1 MPDDPLV
8 SFIVGSIVLAIA
20 AWAGWSVGGWRRGRR
35 DDRHQVVPAQVW
47 LCDGCHSFNDPT
59 HETCYRCHHPRPA
72 DARVVEPDPEFHL
85 DQQLGRSK
93 TSVSWG
99 ASSPWLAADEP
110 LRDAWLAARAAE
122 GAPAASEAGP
132 DDASDSATGSAS
144 RSTSG
149 SPSFIDAAPGPSIE
163 VKPDPDPTPPVDEP
177 S

>member
-1 MPDDPLV
+1 M
-8 SFIVGSIVLAIA
+8 
-20 AWAGWSVGGWRRGRR
+20 
-35 DDRHQVVPAQVW
+35 
-47 LCDGCHSFNDPT
+47 
-59 HETCYRCHHPRPA
+59 
-72 DARVVEPDPEFHL
+72 EPDPEFHL

-122 GAPAASEAGP
+122 GAPVASEAGP
-132 DDASDSATGSAS
+132 DDASDSATGSAFGPRPVPVRVRVRVRTGSKSAS

>member
-20 AWAGWSVGGWRRGRR
+20 AWAGWSVGGWRRGRH

-47 LCDGCHSFNDPT
+47 LCDGCLSFNDPT

-110 LRDAWLAARAAE
+110 LRDAWLAERARAAE
-122 GAPAASEAGP
+122 GVQAGSAATPGAGEAPEAAAAASGV
-132 DDASDSATGSAS
+132 G
-144 RSTSG
+144 
-149 SPSFIDAAPGPSIE
+149 AAVEPE
-163 VKPDPDPTPPVDEP
+163 RDPTRSVDEP
-177 S
+177 L